1 MTFSVVLIFAI
12 VVVFVVIVIS
22 LANAS
27 RMQRELSQT
36 FSDLARNY
44 GGTMTSATRLKTVFF
59 KKDNVDFVVRGKY
72 LKGKE
77 VIQIY
82 AIWHDVRF
90 RAKFFPETL
99 SDAMK
104 KFIGMQDIQ
113 IGNPDFDSRFV
124 VQSNDV
130 VELMDFLRPEVQAAI
145 YSLGTN
151 AVLNISGGRAQLD
164 REVKFSD
171 PAMIQSV
178 VRQFVDSY
186 FIMCTSFVDAKTS
199 IEVTAVSLDTT
210 EAVCMVC
217 GEPINDRRV
226 VCRTC
231 TTPHHR
237 ECWEYLGQCS
247 TYACGQTKFRLESDQ
262 SRFHIRQ

>member
-1 MTFSVVLIFAI
+1 MH
-12 VVVFVVIVIS
+12 
-22 LANAS
+22 
-27 RMQRELSQT
+27 RELSQT
-36 FSDLARNY
+36 FSDLARTY
-44 GGTMTSATRLKTVFF
+44 GGTMTSATRLKTVTF
-59 KKDNVDFVVRGKY
+59 KKDDVSFVVKAKY
-72 LKGKE
+72 LKGKQ

-82 AIWHDVRF
+82 AIWHDMRF

-104 KFIGMQDIQ
+104 KFIGMQDIRV
-113 IGNPDFDSRFV
+113 GNPDFDSRFV

-130 VELMDFLRPEVQAAI
+130 VELMHFLQPAVQAAI
-145 YSLGTN
+145 YSMGKN
-151 AVLNISGGRAQLD
+151 AVLNISGGRMQLD

-186 FIMCTSFVDAKTS
+186 FIMRATIVDATNA

-217 GEPINDRRV
+217 GEPINQRRV

-231 TTPHHR
+231 STPHHR

-247 TYACGQTKFRLESDQ
+247 TYACGQTKFRLDSDQ